1 MEGARRWGAG
11 GALVVLV
18 LVSPCPACDDGRAL
32 EVEELCPP
40 AACDGGDC
48 APHARR
54 DCTGQQRGEDAGS
67 ASVPPPTDL
76 MVPPCMVCV
85 RAEACCKAAGLTDCH
100 YTKAC
105 ASATPAVQ
113 RYYVARCQAVIDA
126 SASGDKT
133 LPDVCSF

>member
-1 MEGARRWGAG
+1 MEAARRWGAG

-18 LVSPCPACDDGRAL
+18 LASLWPACDDGRAI
-32 EVEELCPP
+32 EVEQLCPP

-48 APHARR
+48 GSHARR
-54 DCTGQQRGEDAGS
+54 DCTGEEPGDDAGS
-67 ASVPPPTDL
+67 ANLPAPTDT
-76 MVPPCMVCV
+76 MVPACTVCV

-105 ASATPAVQ
+105 VSATPAVQ
-113 RYYVARCQAVIDA
+113 SYYVWQCRAAIEA
-126 SASGDKT
+126 SASGAKN